1 MTQPLWYVRRNGKT
15 TGPFPAK
22 QLRETFSLGQ
32 LDLKDEVSLDGHSW
46 SKLRETDVLD
56 PEHKPVHVAAD
67 DDGAWR
73 QEREKAKLRWISD
86 TEGVPEIGGGAQTD
100 ENVLLRRHEEET
112 RTMLDDESRKRPA
125 FVAGLVMV
133 LILILIGIGVW
144 KGQTGDTKIIASLS
158 GKVRNCSQPAVEGV
172 IWSGCDKNDAVLK
185 GAVLRNANLL
195 GVHLERAD
203 LRGADLSYANLT
215 SADLRGTN
223 LRNAILK
230 GATLSQADLTGADLT
245 GADLGFAVLNGA
257 SLDGARLDGAS
268 LRQTTWVDGHL
279 CGEQSV
285 GACQ

>member
-15 TGPFPAK
+15 TGPFPAR
-22 QLRETFSLGQ
+22 QLRETFALGQ

-46 SKLRETDVLD
+46 LKLRDTDVLD
-56 PEHKPVHVAAD
+56 TEHKPTHLAELD
-67 DDGAWR
+67 DDAWR

-86 TEGVPEIGGGAQTD
+86 SEVAPEVGGGELTD
-100 ENVLLRRHEEET
+100 ENIRLRRHEEET
-112 RTMLDDESRKRPA
+112 RAMLDNQSRKRPA
-125 FVAGLVMV
+125 FVAGLVMLLV
-133 LILILIGIGVW
+133 LVLIGIGVW
-144 KGQTGDTKIIASLS
+144 KGQTGDSKIVASLS
-158 GKVRNCSQPAVEGV
+158 SKVRNCSQPPVEGV

-185 GAVLRNANLL
+185 GAVLRTANLV

-203 LRGADLSYANLT
+203 LRGADLSYANLA
-215 SADLRGTN
+215 SADLRGAN

-230 GATLSQADLTGADLT
+230 GATLAQADLTGADLA
-245 GADLGFAVLNGA
+245 GADLGFAVMSDAL
-257 SLDGARLDGAS
+257 LDGTRLDGAS